1 MSQKTYLHSARGP
14 SAFRQP
20 SRHALAVENVSGLRP
35 CLAPLVAQH
44 QNCAC
49 SCRRSAE
56 TAGSSQSSSWLANQP
71 STSQLG
77 GRGVVPHLT
86 ASRRQL
92 WRSSI
97 GGERPLAAV
106 ACSPF
111 AAAGGS
117 PAAAAPASSAVVDG
131 RTCAPST
138 SGTVQTVH
146 TAPVQHLRP
155 GPSYPSHT
163 LLARRRHARPGAAA
177 AAAPAAAPPS
187 LDPSE
192 VDELLYTPG
201 EEVPY
206 YMGPLE
212 LREVSDA
219 GVGVFVTEDVPCG
232 TLLLA
237 CYPLA
242 LLRGRPVGQL
252 SRQQPGGAAA
262 PSPLELAHAMEG
274 ARMSPL
280 AAAWMLGLYDGS
292 DADDDDE
299 YDEYDSVGGKGSSAA
314 ARQRRAQRLRQLR
327 QLFRQPFGD
336 NAAAPADDEDEV
348 EEVGGQDAASPSS
361 PSPSG
366 VRCPLPADAVA
377 RVVTFNAYGE
387 SRPDPAV
394 AAVRQLP
401 GAVQQCGCVGLWPPF
416 SLINHSCAP
425 VASYG
430 LVGDVMVVRAATDLA
445 AGQQVT
451 ISYFG
456 RRALAPLELRRSYLA
471 QHYGFICTCERCTL
485 EAPPEEEE
493 EEEEEAGPRASGEG
507 AGGGG
512 GGGLAARRLP
522 SELPSFLE
530 DLHSTCS
537 RAAAPHLTDLLT
549 GRRWAAAAA
558 AAAAAGGAA
567 GGAAVSKDEPL
578 SDLVDE
584 LSELYGYLSEGW
596 QQLLRAAAAAA
607 AAASPPVAAPEDGA
621 APVAEAAP
629 EAEAE
634 DSGGTGGVGLS
645 QQEVLWLEG
654 SVFVLLDQLVVVLGA
669 LGLLQRVQEQ
679 HLAEAEAAEAE
690 RKGRGGPAA
699 AAAAAAAAAGVKKA
713 GAGAGAKKGTSAAV
727 AAATGRRRKA
737 AAPAAAAAAA
747 SGRGK
752 AGRSDGDGAE
762 EVEVV
767 VDGDGG
773 GGAAAAAA
781 AEPLT
786 AAAAMRAVTARRW
799 HVAELPPNVLLPYID
814 LLAEAQEVATAVAP
828 GSDLA
833 VACSVRLLYGIQAAL
848 GPESDEFREA
858 EISCYD
864 ALSARY
870 GVLEYDTYEQILEVC
885 SQLYGAAEVRLP
897 GLTGAAAGAGA
908 GAAPPP
914 PPVGAAA
921 SAPGG
926 GFALPGG
933 PYVDGGAGGGE
944 GGGMVGLRL
953 PAVPVEAEVVE

>member
-596 QQLLRAAAAAA
+596 QQLLRAAAAA
-607 AAASPPVAAPEDGA
+607 
-621 APVAEAAP
+621 
-629 EAEAE
+629 
-634 DSGGTGGVGLS
+634 
-645 QQEVLWLEG
+645 
-654 SVFVLLDQLVVVLGA
+654 
-669 LGLLQRVQEQ
+669 
-679 HLAEAEAAEAE
+679 
-690 RKGRGGPAA
+690 
-699 AAAAAAAAAGVKKA
+699 
-713 GAGAGAKKGTSAAV
+713 
-727 AAATGRRRKA
+727 
-737 AAPAAAAAAA
+737 
-747 SGRGK
+747 
-752 AGRSDGDGAE
+752 
-762 EVEVV
+762 
-767 VDGDGG
+767 
-773 GGAAAAAA
+773 
-781 AEPLT
+781 PLT